1 MKNRKRAAVEILVCC
16 IALAAF
22 AAAPKKSPPP
32 RYGIPKLRPGQL
44 WITSVPVGAEVYLGP
59 KVADKPIGRT
69 PLLLN
74 ARTAGA
80 PVTVNLP
87 KKSYGGELPNQLD
100 LLDFTAETTH
110 TIVHK
115 DGEVVTDL
123 SRAVTYRIP
132 LHKPTLIALFQP
144 RTLELSEWA
153 RRYPPGRNFS
163 FREERVRKDLAGRGV
178 PSVQIDL
185 GIELLRRG
193 GKVALPGRDGWL
205 IAEVQPSGDVTVIG
219 APR

>member
-1 MKNRKRAAVEILVCC
+1 MKNRKRAAVGLVVCC
-16 IALAAF
+16 VTAAAI
-22 AAAPKKSPPP
+22 AAAPKKSSPV
-32 RYGIPKLRPGQL
+32 RYGFPKLRPGQL
-44 WITSVPVGAEVYLGP
+44 WISSVPVGLEVYLGP
-59 KVADKPIGRT
+59 KVDGKPIGRT
-69 PLLLN
+69 PLLLD

-80 PVTVNLP
+80 PVTVDMP
-87 KKSYGGELPNQLD
+87 KKGYGAKLPDQLD
-100 LLDFTAETTH
+100 LVDFTAETTH
-110 TIVHK
+110 SIVHK

-123 SRAVTYRIP
+123 SRALTYRSP

-144 RTLELSEWA
+144 RSAELSEWA

-178 PSVQIDL
+178 PSVQVDL
-185 GIELLRRG
+185 GIELLHRG